1 MHRHC
6 QDLGEGYF
14 RKGELDKSIKT
25 YEKALEEIL
34 ANYGENDYYRVT
46 VRNLELVRDTKK
58 RAEAVRNQKLK
69 GMDIARRYYEEYGKP
84 MLEEKFPEYVDR
96 VAAGLVGE
104 GSECLGYDDVTSA
117 DHDFGPG
124 FCLWLTRE
132 DYEAVGQEMQRAYTE
147 LPGEYMDSRQEM

>member
-1 MHRHC
+1 M
-6 QDLGEGYF
+6 G
-14 RKGELDKSIKT
+14 KGISEKENWTSRLKRTK
-25 YEKALEEIL
+25 KALEEIL

-104 GSECLGYDDVTSA
+104 DQSA
-117 DHDFGPG
+117 WD
-124 FCLWLTRE
+124 
-132 DYEAVGQEMQRAYTE
+132 M
-147 LPGEYMDSRQEM
+147 MM

>member
-1 MHRHC
+1 MWRLRLHMQISVISVLHYRNLTKDFSIC
-6 QDLGEGYF
+6 SRQQKSLNVRKERRIRNYAQALSGLGEGYF

-58 RAEAVRNQKLK
+58 RAEAVRNQKMK

-104 GSECLGYDDVTSA
+104 GSECLGS
-117 DHDFGPG
+117 
-124 FCLWLTRE
+124 
-132 DYEAVGQEMQRAYTE
+132 
-147 LPGEYMDSRQEM
+147 

>member
-1 MHRHC
+1 MSG
-6 QDLGEGYF
+6 LGEGYF

-84 MLEEKFPEYVDR
+84 MLEENFQSMWTGWQQDLWAKDQ
-96 VAAGLVGE
+96 
-104 GSECLGYDDVTSA
+104 SA
-117 DHDFGPG
+117 WD
-124 FCLWLTRE
+124 
-132 DYEAVGQEMQRAYTE
+132 M
-147 LPGEYMDSRQEM
+147 MM